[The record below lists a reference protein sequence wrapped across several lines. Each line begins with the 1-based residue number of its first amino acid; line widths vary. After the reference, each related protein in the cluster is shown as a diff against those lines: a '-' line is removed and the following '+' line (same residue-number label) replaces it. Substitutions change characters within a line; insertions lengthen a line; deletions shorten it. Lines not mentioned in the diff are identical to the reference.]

1 MGKLKTF
8 TRRTF
13 LVGSAA
19 VAGGVAFGTYHVAK
33 DPANPLKD
41 LVQNG
46 GAAFNPW
53 VMIDQEAI
61 TLIVP
66 HADLG
71 QGVQSMQAMLL
82 AEELDV
88 ELDQVRLSFGVPS
101 AAYWNTAM
109 GEEAAPFRSD
119 DHSTAAEMTRGLV
132 GSIMK
137 VVGAQLTGGST
148 SAPDSF
154 EKLRAAGAAARETL
168 KAAAAARTGA
178 DVSALTTKGGYV
190 ILPDGKR
197 LSYQELAQEAASLEP
212 PQGIELRPQTAW
224 RLLGKEVQR
233 TDIVA
238 KSTGQIEY
246 GIDLQMDGMLYAT
259 VKTNPHRGGGLNGYD
274 DSAAQT
280 MRGVKEIFEIE
291 NGVAVVA
298 TNTWYAFQAADA
310 IVYDWGKTTIA
321 PNQDEHWAEVEASFT
336 DERLNKEW
344 INIGDVAGQVAQ
356 SDALTAQ
363 YRAPY
368 VAHQPLEPLN
378 ATVRVTDDR
387 IDIWAG
393 HQVPLFLVQR
403 VAARTGY
410 SVEQIHFH
418 NVMMGGSFGHRLEF
432 DFIDQAVQVAQKVKG
447 TPVKMTLTREEDF
460 VHDYPRHISAA
471 RGAGRVGPNGIE
483 ALDISIAST
492 SASQS
497 QMGRLGLASG
507 GPDAQVVSGVWN
519 APYDFANFRV
529 RGYVVPGLAPT
540 SSWRSVGASSAGFF
554 MESFVDELI
563 HQAGLDPLEERL
575 RLANTPSARA
585 VLEAVGEMSGWGS
598 AMAQGRG
605 RGVALVQSFG
615 VNCAQVID
623 VSMLEGGIRI
633 DNVYVAADVG
643 TVLDPINFDNLVKG
657 GVIWALGHAMNCEI
671 TYKDGRAE
679 QENFY
684 AHEGMRLYQC
694 PQIEVRGVEVAESI
708 KGIGEPPVPPAA
720 PALANAIFAAT
731 GQRLREMPFNKFID
745 FI

>member
-1 MGKLKTF
+1 MGTLKTL

-13 LVGSAA
+13 LVSSAA
-19 VAGGVAFGTYHVAK
+19 IAGGVAFGTYYVAK
-33 DPANPLKD
+33 DPANPLKA
-41 LVQNG
+41 LVQNN

-53 VMIDQEAI
+53 VMIDGQTI
-61 TLIVP
+61 TLVVP
-66 HADLG
+66 HADKG
-71 QGVQSMQAMLL
+71 QGVQSVQAMLL

-88 ELDQVRLSFGVPS
+88 DLDQVSLTFGVPS
-101 AAYWNTAM
+101 AAYFNTAM
-109 GEEAAPFRSD
+109 SEAAPFRSD
-119 DHSTAAEMTRGLV
+119 DRSMPAEMARSVV
-132 GSIMK
+132 GTVMK
-137 VVGAQLTGGST
+137 VLGVQVTGGST
-148 SAPDSF
+148 TVADSF

-168 KAAAAARTGA
+168 KAAAAARTGHDTA
-178 DVSALTTKGGYV
+178 ALKTERGQV
-190 ILPDGKR
+190 ILPDGQSI
-197 LSYQELAQEAASLEP
+197 SYQDLAQEAATMTAPS
-212 PQGIELRPQTAW
+212 GIELRPASAW
-224 RLLGKEVQR
+224 RMLGKDVQR

-246 GIDLQMDGMLYAT
+246 GIDLRMEGMLHAT
-259 VKTNPHRGGGLNGYD
+259 VKTNPYRGGTLNWFD
-274 DSAAQT
+274 DSVAKE
-280 MRGVKEIFEIE
+280 MRGVKDIFEIE

-310 IVYDWGKTTIA
+310 VVYDWGQTTMA
-321 PNQDEHWAEVEASFT
+321 PDQQTHWAEVEGSFT
-336 DERLNKEW
+336 PERLNKEW
-344 INIGDVAGQVAQ
+344 INIGDIEAHTGQ
-356 SDALTAQ
+356 SDAITAQ

-393 HQVPLFLVQR
+393 HQVPLLLVQR
-403 VAARTGY
+403 VASRTGY
-410 SVEQIHFH
+410 DVENVHFH
-418 NVMMGGSFGHRLEF
+418 NMFMGGSFGHRLEF
-432 DFIDQAVQVAQKVKG
+432 DFIDQAVQVAQRVKG

-460 VHDYPRHISAA
+460 LHDYPRHISAA
-471 RGAGRVGPNGIE
+471 IGIGRSGPEGIE
-483 ALDISIAST
+483 ALDISVAST

-497 QMGRLGLASG
+497 QMGRIGLAAG
-507 GPDAQVVSGVWN
+507 GPDAQVVMGAWN
-519 APYDFANFRV
+519 APYDLEHFRS

-554 MESFVDELI
+554 MESFVDELC
-563 HQAGLDPLEERL
+563 HHAGKDPLEERL

-598 AMAQGRG
+598 EMAQGSG
-605 RGVALVQSFG
+605 RGIAMVQSFA

-623 VSMLEGGIRI
+623 VTMTEAGLRI
-633 DNVYVAADVG
+633 DKVYVAADVG

-657 GVIWALGHAMNCEI
+657 GVVWALGHAMNCEV
-671 TYKDGRAE
+671 TYQDGRAE

-694 PQIEVRGVEVAESI
+694 PQIDVRGLEVSDTIA
-708 KGIGEPPVPPAA
+708 GIGEPPVPPAA